1 MSYTPNNPWP
11 LFQRGQHPALIV
23 PSLLAVDF
31 ANPAPS
37 IDSVL
42 SAGAKVLH
50 VDIMDGH
57 FVPNL
62 SMGTPV
68 MESFRR
74 YTNAPLDVHL
84 MVTDPGLFIPIFAA
98 AGADSLNFHIE
109 ACQNDPTDPQREA
122 MTHIQKIRE
131 LGCGVGITIKPQT
144 PISAIESVVDAV
156 DFVLVMTVEPG
167 FGGQSFLANQLPKI
181 ESLRSLLR
189 DDQRIE
195 VDGGIS
201 TETISS
207 CFQAGAD
214 TFVTGNAVF
223 GASDPGAAVQQLRGA
238 IR

>member
-11 LFQRGQHPALIV
+11 LFQREQYPALIV

-31 ANPAPS
+31 ANAAPS

-68 MESFRR
+68 VESFRR
-74 YTNAPLDVHL
+74 YTDAPLDVHL
-84 MVTDPGLFIPIFAA
+84 MVTDPGLFIPIFAR

-122 MTHIQKIRE
+122 MTHIQTIRE
-131 LGCGVGITIKPQT
+131 LGCGVGITLKPQT
-144 PISAIESVVDAV
+144 PVAAITDVVDAV

-167 FGGQSFLANQLPKI
+167 FGGQSFMSDQLPKI
-181 ESLRSLLR
+181 ESLRNLLR

-195 VDGGIS
+195 VDGGIYA
-201 TETISS
+201 ETIGP

-214 TFVTGNAVF
+214 VFVTGNAVF
-223 GASDPGAAVQQLRGA
+223 GASDPGLAVRQLREA
-238 IR
+238 MQ

>member
-31 ANPAPS
+31 AHPAPA

-42 SAGAKVLH
+42 AAGAEVLH

-109 ACQNDPTDPQREA
+109 ACQSDPADPQREA
-122 MTHIQKIRE
+122 MAHIQKIRE

-144 PISAIESVVDAV
+144 SISAIEAVVDAV

-167 FGGQSFLANQLPKI
+167 FGGQSFMTDQLPKI
-181 ESLRSLLR
+181 EALRALLR

-195 VDGGIS
+195 VDGGIC
-201 TETISS
+201 TETIGP

-214 TFVTGNAVF
+214 VFVTGDAVF
-223 GASDPGAAVQQLRGA
+223 GASDPGLAVRQLRRA
-238 IR
+238 IK